1 MSAVITMRYGYA
13 GSSEPIQPPSKYTR
27 LWTNEDPTASRG
39 AFDATPLAE
48 PVTNFDALRIV
59 WAYNTSAGADEDN
72 WQDPDINAMAY
83 IYCIRSKTDLIVAGS
98 TKPNLGA
105 VFYAASYAYARRGYF
120 TDDSTIHFTT
130 AYRLNNASSNT
141 SILIPLFVDGVIL

>member
-1 MSAVITMRYGYA
+1 MTNITMRYGA
-13 GSSEPIQPPSKYTR
+13 PGTDEAEEPVSQYTR
-27 LWTNEDPTASRG
+27 LWTNEDPTASHG
-39 AFDATPLAE
+39 AMDLTLTE
-48 PVTNFDALRIV
+48 SVSGYDALRIV
-59 WAYNTSAGADEDN
+59 WAYNTSAGATEDN
-72 WQDPDINAMAY
+72 WQDSDINAMAY
-83 IYCIRSKTDLIVAGS
+83 IYDIRNKTDLIVSGS

-120 TDDSTIHFTT
+120 TDDVTIHFTT

>member
-1 MSAVITMRYGYA
+1 MARITMLYGHGDDPNVNGVTY
-13 GSSEPIQPPSKYTR
+13 SRI
-27 LWTNEDPTASRG
+27 WTNDDPTVSRG
-39 AFDATPLAE
+39 AFNADLDAD
-48 PVTNFDALRIV
+48 VTTFDALRIV
-59 WAYNTSAGADEDN
+59 WAYNTSAGATEEN
-72 WQDPDINAMAY
+72 WQDSDINAMAY
-83 IYCIRSKTDLIVAGS
+83 IYDIRNKTDLIVSGS

-141 SILIPLFVDGVIL
+141 SILIPLFIDGVIL